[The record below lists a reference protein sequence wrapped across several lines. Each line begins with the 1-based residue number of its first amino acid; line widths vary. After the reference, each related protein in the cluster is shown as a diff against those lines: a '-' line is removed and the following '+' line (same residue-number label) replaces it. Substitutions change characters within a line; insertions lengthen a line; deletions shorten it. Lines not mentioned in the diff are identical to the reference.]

1 MTRNITESPAVR
13 TVEGRI
19 CKAVGGF
26 YYLQPAAGPLLE
38 CRARGAFRKEGVTPC
53 VGDLAEAELT
63 AGGKGYLVRVLPRK
77 NALIRPPVAN
87 IDLLVLVVSTV
98 SPAPNRFVLD
108 KMLAVAEYKGIEPVL
123 AVTKSDLRRD
133 PELLADYRRAGFP
146 CYEVSAATG
155 EGIGGLRELFA
166 GGRLA
171 VFTGNTGAGKSSLLN
186 ALVPGLELA
195 TGAVSEKLGRGRHTT
210 RHVELFPVGGG
221 YLADT
226 PGFSSVELERFAVIR
241 KEELA
246 GCFREFE
253 PYLGRCRFTN
263 CSHTGEKGCAVVE
276 AVREGAIVPSR
287 FESYKALYADAK
299 KTPDWAL
306 PGRDETI

>member
-1 MTRNITESPAVR
+1 MTRNNTESPAVR

-133 PELLADYRRAGFP
+133 PELLAAARGSTGCGSSLPAGGWRSLPGTPAPARAACSTPWCRGWNWP
-146 CYEVSAATG
+146 PAPSAKSSAA
-155 EGIGGLRELFA
+155 GGTPPAMWSSSRS
-166 GGRLA
+166 
-171 VFTGNTGAGKSSLLN
+171 GAGIWRIRRGSPRWSWS
-186 ALVPGLELA
+186 GL
-195 TGAVSEKLGRGRHTT
+195 
-210 RHVELFPVGGG
+210 P
-221 YLADT
+221 
-226 PGFSSVELERFAVIR
+226 
-241 KEELA
+241 
-246 GCFREFE
+246 
-253 PYLGRCRFTN
+253 
-263 CSHTGEKGCAVVE
+263 
-276 AVREGAIVPSR
+276 
-287 FESYKALYADAK
+287 
-299 KTPDWAL
+299 
-306 PGRDETI
+306 

>member
-1 MTRNITESPAVR
+1 MTRNNTESPAVR

-155 EGIGGLRELFA
+155 
-166 GGRLA
+166 
-171 VFTGNTGAGKSSLLN
+171 
-186 ALVPGLELA
+186 
-195 TGAVSEKLGRGRHTT
+195 
-210 RHVELFPVGGG
+210 
-221 YLADT
+221 
-226 PGFSSVELERFAVIR
+226 
-241 KEELA
+241 
-246 GCFREFE
+246 
-253 PYLGRCRFTN
+253 
-263 CSHTGEKGCAVVE
+263 
-276 AVREGAIVPSR
+276 
-287 FESYKALYADAK
+287 
-299 KTPDWAL
+299 
-306 PGRDETI
+306 